1 MLYTKD
7 LEDVILYAP
16 ALVAGSACSS
26 LKIISGFTDCERISS
41 HLISLLDGIKEK
53 KYVSSIKISLI
64 LGMTKGSS
72 LTKKKHKKICQT
84 IKRVQTM
91 RGMPKITCR
100 YIASGQE
107 VHSKVYLWSKGN
119 TPEAAFCGSANYSIN
134 AFQRRRECMTDCDPN
149 ETSLDKGTQRKTT
162 ENELPSLTQCTA

>member
-84 IKRVQTM
+84 IKRIRTM

-100 YIASGQE
+100 YIASD
-107 VHSKVYLWSKGN
+107 KKFILKCI
-119 TPEAAFCGSANYSIN
+119 CGAK
-134 AFQRRRECMTDCDPN
+134 
-149 ETSLDKGTQRKTT
+149 ETLQKQHFADQQITQSMRSSVA
-162 ENELPSLTQCTA
+162 ESV

>member
-16 ALVAGSACSS
+16 ALITGSACSS

-53 KYVSSIKISLI
+53 KYVSNIKISLI

-107 VHSKVYLWSKGN
+107 VHSKV
-119 TPEAAFCGSANYSIN
+119 
-134 AFQRRRECMTDCDPN
+134 
-149 ETSLDKGTQRKTT
+149 
-162 ENELPSLTQCTA
+162 

>member
-72 LTKKKHKKICQT
+72 LTKKKLPVDKKFILKCICGA
-84 IKRVQTM
+84 K
-91 RGMPKITCR
+91 
-100 YIASGQE
+100 
-107 VHSKVYLWSKGN
+107 
-119 TPEAAFCGSANYSIN
+119 
-134 AFQRRRECMTDCDPN
+134 
-149 ETSLDKGTQRKTT
+149 ETLQK
-162 ENELPSLTQCTA
+162 

>member
-16 ALVAGSACSS
+16 ALITGSACSS

-53 KYVSSIKISLI
+53 KYVSNIKISLI

-91 RGMPKITCR
+91 RGMPKIPADILPVDKKFILKCICGAKETLQKQHFADQQ
-100 YIASGQE
+100 ITQSM
-107 VHSKVYLWSKGN
+107 HSSVAESV
-119 TPEAAFCGSANYSIN
+119 
-134 AFQRRRECMTDCDPN
+134 
-149 ETSLDKGTQRKTT
+149 
-162 ENELPSLTQCTA
+162 

>member
-53 KYVSSIKISLI
+53 K
-64 LGMTKGSS
+64 
-72 LTKKKHKKICQT
+72 
-84 IKRVQTM
+84 
-91 RGMPKITCR
+91 
-100 YIASGQE
+100 
-107 VHSKVYLWSKGN
+107 
-119 TPEAAFCGSANYSIN
+119 
-134 AFQRRRECMTDCDPN
+134 
-149 ETSLDKGTQRKTT
+149 
-162 ENELPSLTQCTA
+162 